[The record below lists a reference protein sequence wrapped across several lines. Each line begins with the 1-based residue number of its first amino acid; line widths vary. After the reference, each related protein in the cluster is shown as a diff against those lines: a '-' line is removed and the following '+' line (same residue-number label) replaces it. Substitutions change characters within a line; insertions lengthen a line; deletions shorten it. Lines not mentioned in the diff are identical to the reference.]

1 MFTRVRLS
9 QELPPVTLYEIKTDS
24 PEMAASLNDNLPLIS
39 TLKPPED
46 VVPLQETS
54 MVGVA
59 CGGDGVGVGV
69 GEGVDVGS
77 GVGVGSG
84 VDAGAGVGS
93 GVVSAAY
100 LNVILIIL
108 PSSPVNICP

>member
-1 MFTRVRLS
+1 MNPPPEPVFTEVKLS
-9 QELPPVTLYEIKTDS
+9 QELPPVTLYEIKTFS
-24 PEMAASLNDNLPLIS
+24 PEMAAPLNDNLPLIS

-69 GEGVDVGS
+69 GEGVDVGA
-77 GVGVGSG
+77 G
-84 VDAGAGVGS
+84 VDS
-93 GVVSAAY
+93 GVVSATY
-100 LNVILIIL
+100 LNVTLIIL
-108 PSSPVNICP
+108 PSSPVNI